1 MKKKMLVIVGI
12 IILIIVGIWLGFHK
26 QIKALYVSLNSFKD
40 ENLAYTF
47 QHTPQIQPVAVI
59 ETGNQKVFQFDE
71 GERMQMPESFSFR
84 GQEYSVK
91 DFLEET
97 RTTALMVMKDDA
109 IRYETYYMG
118 GDENTVFSSNSI
130 GKSFVSALFGIAVS
144 EGYIESVDDP
154 LGKYI
159 AEFRGTELEA
169 IPIRACLQMASG
181 IGFDEDKD
189 MSPFSLKTLLG
200 VPAMK
205 VIAKYGVQEPPFT
218 YRRYLS
224 INTEILGEIIVQ
236 ATGRSLA
243 DYMEEKLWTQI
254 GAQQDAYWTLC
265 NGKELAMGG
274 LSISLRDYARFAR
287 LYLNQGNYNGKQ
299 IIPKQWIEDSLDA
312 SAEYSRPGANNDPY
326 NAIGYGYQWW
336 IPEGN
341 EGEFAAIGV
350 YGQWIYVNPAQN
362 TIIIKMSADP
372 DFTEPEYDEKNMEFL
387 RSLACQV
394 R

>member
-1 MKKKMLVIVGI
+1 MKKKMVVIVGI

-26 QIKALYVSLNSFKD
+26 QIQALYVSLNSFKD

-59 ETGNQKVFQFDE
+59 ESGNQEVFQFDE
-71 GERMQMPESFSFR
+71 GERMQMPESFSFQ
-84 GQEYSVK
+84 GQEYSVEE
-91 DFLEET
+91 FLEKT
-97 RTTALMVMKDDA
+97 RTTALMVIKDDA

-159 AEFRGTELEA
+159 AEFRGTELET

-312 SAEYSRPGANNDPY
+312 SAEYSRPGANNEPY

-372 DFTEPEYDEKNMEFL
+372 DFTAPEYDEKNMEFL